1 MSLLDSILN
10 AQGGGAVQ
18 QLGTQFGLSNDQ
30 TTSALSALVPAI
42 AAGLQNN
49 AQSGG
54 GLAGLIGAL
63 SSGQHEQYVNDP
75 STLANPSTTEDGNA
89 ILGHIFGSKAVS
101 TQVASQASTQTGV
114 STDVL
119 KQMLPVAAALAMG
132 ALARHHSSS
141 GPVGSMP
148 PAASGAMPN
157 INLAQAGASVMSMLN
172 STLNQA
178 NAGGG
183 GLGGLLGGLFGR

>member
-42 AAGLQNN
+42 AAGLQKN
-49 AQSGG
+49 AQTGG
-54 GLAGLIGAL
+54 GLAGLLGAL
-63 SSGQHEQYVNDP
+63 SSGQHQQYVNDP
-75 STLANPSTTEDGNA
+75 TTLSDPSTTADGNA

-101 TQVASQASTQTGV
+101 SQVAAQASSQTGV
-114 STDVL
+114 GADVL
-119 KQMLPVAAALAMG
+119 KQMLPVAAAMAMG
-132 ALARHHSSS
+132 ALARHHASS
-141 GPVGSMP
+141 GPIGSMP
-148 PAASGAMPN
+148 PSTSNAMPN

-183 GLGGLLGGLFGR
+183 GLGGILGSILGR

>member
-42 AAGLQNN
+42 AAGLQKN
-49 AQSGG
+49 AQSSG
-54 GLAGLIGAL
+54 GLAGLLGAL
-63 SSGQHEQYVNDP
+63 ASGQHQQYVNNP
-75 STLANPSTTEDGNA
+75 STLGSPSTTQDGNA

-101 TQVASQASTQTGV
+101 TQVASQASSQTGIG
-114 STDVL
+114 TDVL

-132 ALARHHSSS
+132 ALSHHHASS
-141 GPVGSMP
+141 GPLGSMP
-148 PAASGAMPN
+148 PTTSDAMPN
-157 INLAQAGASVMSMLN
+157 INLAQAGAGVMSMLN